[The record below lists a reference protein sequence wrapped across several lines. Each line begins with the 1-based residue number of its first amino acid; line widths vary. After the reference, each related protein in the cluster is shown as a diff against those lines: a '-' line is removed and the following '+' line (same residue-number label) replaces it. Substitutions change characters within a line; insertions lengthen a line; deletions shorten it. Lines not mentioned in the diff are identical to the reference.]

1 MKTLLVI
8 TEEDR
13 KSILGMHNLSE
24 QTNPSSGLFR
34 VGDKLQVDWMNDKY
48 PCQIFLTVKR
58 AIDQHNMECVVT
70 KVDGPIIDL
79 KPGMTVKVTVK
90 NGKYNLNFEEN
101 LQNIEGPVKDK
112 YFGIKKI
119 NSNDL
124 SEQTQPAPTQSSNQ
138 YKFPIDVVLSD
149 GSMISPNKIKIPRG
163 TIMSWN
169 GQTKVGTLK
178 VGGTTITLE
187 QTKNGEGT
195 MDSYTM
201 VFNVGGKDYY
211 MSWADPIF
219 GVVYNKQFQDIAE
232 QLFQFLNS

>member
-24 QTNPSSGLFR
+24 QTKPSSDLFR

-58 AIDQHNMECVVT
+58 AIDKQNMECVVT

-79 KPGMTVKVTVK
+79 KPGMTVRVTVK

-119 NSNDL
+119 NS
-124 SEQTQPAPTQSSNQ
+124 
-138 YKFPIDVVLSD
+138 
-149 GSMISPNKIKIPRG
+149 
-163 TIMSWN
+163 
-169 GQTKVGTLK
+169 
-178 VGGTTITLE
+178 
-187 QTKNGEGT
+187 
-195 MDSYTM
+195 
-201 VFNVGGKDYY
+201 
-211 MSWADPIF
+211 
-219 GVVYNKQFQDIAE
+219 
-232 QLFQFLNS
+232 